1 MFENS
6 EPFSGFSVDD
16 VPAAKAFYTDVME
29 MTVREENGMLQLMI
43 RPDVAVLVYPTDHH
57 RPASYTLLNFPVV
70 DIDAA
75 VDELVRRGVT
85 IERYE
90 GMPHDEKGIMRGLAA
105 GMGPDIAWFQDPAGN
120 VLSVLQAS

>member
-75 VDELVRRGVT
+75 VDELVSRGVT

>member
-1 MFENS
+1 MFEQS

-16 VPAAKAFYTDVME
+16 IAAAKVFYEQTME
-29 MTVREENGMLQLMI
+29 MTVGEDHGMLQLQI
-43 RPDVAVLVYPTDHH
+43 RPDVAVLVYPTPNH

-85 IERYE
+85 IERYDR
-90 GMPHDEKGIMRGLAA
+90 MAQDHKGVMRGLAND
-105 GMGPDIAWFQDPAGN
+105 MGPDIAWFKDPAGN
-120 VLSVLQAS
+120 VLSVLQSA

>member
-1 MFENS
+1 VFENS

-57 RPASYTLLNFPVV
+57 RPASYTLLNFPVA

>member
-1 MFENS
+1 MFEHS

-16 VPAAKAFYTDVME
+16 IPSAKAFYAQTME
-29 MTVREENGMLQLMI
+29 MTVGEDNGMLQLLI
-43 RPDVAVLVYPTDHH
+43 RPDVAVLVYPTTNH
-57 RPASYTLLNFPVV
+57 RPASYTVLNFPVA

-90 GMPHDEKGIMRGLAA
+90 GMPQDDKGIMRGLAA
-105 GMGPDIAWFQDPAGN
+105 NQGPDIAWFKDPAGN